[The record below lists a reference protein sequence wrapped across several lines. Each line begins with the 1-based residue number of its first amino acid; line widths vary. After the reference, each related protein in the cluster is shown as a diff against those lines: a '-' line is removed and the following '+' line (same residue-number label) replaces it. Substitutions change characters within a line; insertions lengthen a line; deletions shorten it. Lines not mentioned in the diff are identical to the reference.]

1 MTVPSMQDAAVTTDE
16 LLARGDWAGAR
27 DAFVDSLRRDE
38 SPDAH
43 DGLASALWWLGLP
56 DEAIEHRERAFV
68 LWKAAGN
75 DARAGGAAVWLARE
89 HLAVYGNDAVAN
101 GWLARAERL
110 LGDRD
115 TVECGWLELARGRR
129 SGDAAVRERAAE
141 VALRIAQRSGD
152 ADLEVAA
159 LAELGLTAIE
169 RGSVV
174 DGLDRLDEAMTAAT
188 SGEADMLETVA
199 EVCCSLV
206 AACDLAGDAG
216 RLEQWARIVQGFVE
230 RRGDLPLLTFCRTC
244 NAEMLAA
251 TGHHPEAERELVASA
266 ASLRATGHR
275 SRCVD
280 PAVKLAEVRLLQGR
294 WEEAGALLE
303 GRQELPEATL
313 PAADLDLARG
323 DTALATARL
332 LRRANLL
339 GRDNLLAAP
348 VLARLVDAQLAAG
361 DRDGATATAA
371 DLTRSADDSGHPLA
385 IAYAR
390 SAAGRLAIAGRR
402 DGVPDLEAALDRFS
416 KLDHPLDAARVQ
428 LELARATMDRVPSVA
443 RDHAEHALALFDGL
457 GATQAADEAAAL
469 VRDLGGPA
477 RTGPKDV
484 GVLTQREVEVLRL
497 LGEGLSNA
505 EIAARLFISTKTAGH
520 HVSNVLAKLHLRSRQ
535 EAAAYAVRTLGPEPD
550 QI

>member
-1 MTVPSMQDAAVTTDE
+1 MQDAAVTTGAE
-16 LLARGDWAGAR
+16 LLARGDWAAAR
-27 DAFVDSLRRDE
+27 DTFAEELGTGE
-38 SPDAH
+38 TPDAH
-43 DGLASALWWLGLP
+43 DGLARALWWLGLP
-56 DEAIEHRERAFV
+56 DDAIEHRERAFV
-68 LWKAAGN
+68 LWKAAGA
-75 DARAGGAAVWLARE
+75 DTKAGGAAVWLARE
-89 HLAVYGNDAVAN
+89 HLAVHGNDAVAN

-110 LGDRD
+110 LREVDSPERGR
-115 TVECGWLELARGRR
+115 LELARGAR
-129 SGDAAVRERAAE
+129 SGDPPVRERAAE
-141 VALRIAQRSGD
+141 TALRIAQRSGD

-159 LAELGLTAIE
+159 LAELGLTAIGQGRVIE
-169 RGSVV
+169 
-174 DGLDRLDEAMTAAT
+174 GLDRLDEAMAAAT

-216 RLEQWARIVQGFVE
+216 RLEQWARIVSGFLE
-230 RRGDLPLLTFCRTC
+230 RRGDLPLLNFCTTC

-251 TGHHPEAERELVASA
+251 TGRYQEAERELLASA

-303 GRQELPEATL
+303 GREELPEATL

-348 VLARLVDAQLAAG
+348 VLSRLVDARLAAG
-361 DRDGATATAA
+361 DAEGAAATANALSAA
-371 DLTRSADDSGHPLA
+371 AEDSGHPLLVAHAEWAGARVA
-385 IAYAR
+385 IAR
-390 SAAGRLAIAGRR
+390 GEPVGDHLG
-402 DGVPDLEAALDRFS
+402 AALDRFA
-416 KLDHPLDAARVQ
+416 KLDLPLDAGRVR
-428 LELARATMDRVPSVA
+428 LALAREVAVGDPSVA
-443 RDHAEHALALFDGL
+443 LDHATKALTAFEDH
-457 GATQAADEAAAL
+457 GATRFADEAAAF

-484 GVLTQREVEVLRL
+484 GTLTQREVEVLRL
-497 LGEGLSNA
+497 LGDGLSNA

-520 HVSNVLAKLHLRSRQ
+520 HVSNILAKLHLRSRQ

-550 QI
+550 AR